1 MALVGQWIVLSVDE
15 PYDYVSQVDS
25 NLIEA
30 RIVAFDPKRATE
42 QLVAETDQEVV
53 VPGKARGTRL
63 IMEARHHGAK
73 LSDVRLGIGVIVGV
87 AIVEPGK
94 TDDEAIYSL
103 IGGICLK
110 GRRPRRFSG
119 FR

>member
-15 PYDYVSQVDS
+15 PLEYVSQFDS

-30 RIVAFDPKRATE
+30 RVVAFDPKGATG

-53 VPGKARGTRL
+53 VPGKAHGTRL
-63 IMEARHHGAK
+63 IMKARHYGAK
-73 LSDVRLGIGVIVGV
+73 LSDVAMGKRVVVGV

-103 IGGICLK
+103 IGDISLK
-110 GRRPRRFSG
+110 DRRTRRF
-119 FR
+119 